1 MNTDALTQVIASYDI
16 ITVFRHEHPDCDALG
31 AQWGLVTWLKDNY
44 PAKKIYALGSE
55 TTDQAVFPASD
66 VVSDD
71 IVAKSLAIVLDT
83 GNIERIDDARSPKA
97 AKIAKIDHHPNVEP
111 FGDVMLVETKAAAT
125 CEILAEYFQS
135 RIDCRFSKEAAEYLY
150 KGLLTDTLCYATS
163 NTTPHTLEMGA
174 YIASKGIDIP
184 AINRELFDQDAKSF
198 AFASFVRSHIQT
210 VEGKVAYVIVSL
222 EDQEAMQISASSAR
236 NFVTEMGHVKEYQA
250 WAMFTEKM
258 EDGKHLYDGSL
269 RSKTIVLN
277 DLAREYNGGGHPQ
290 ASGVKNL
297 DEKMI
302 KTLLQS
308 IFSRVS

>member
-1 MNTDALTQVIASYDI
+1 MNTEALTQCIEQFDV

-31 AQWGLVTWLKDNY
+31 SQWGLITFLKDNY

-55 TTDQAVFPASD
+55 KTDQAAFPDSD
-66 VVSDD
+66 VIDD
-71 IVAKSLAIVLDT
+71 AVIQNSLAIVLDT
-83 GNIERIDDARSPKA
+83 ANLDRIDDHRSPM
-97 AKIAKIDHHPNVEP
+97 AKKVIKIDHHPNVEP
-111 FGDVMLVETKAAAT
+111 FGDVMLVDTKAAAT
-125 CEILAEYFQS
+125 CEILASYIQS
-135 RIDCRFSKEAAEYLY
+135 RNDSVFTTQAAAYLY

-163 NTTPHTLEMGA
+163 NTTSHTLEMGA
-174 YIASKGIDIP
+174 FIASHGINIP
-184 AINRELFDQDAKSF
+184 EINRELFDQDEKAYE
-198 AFASFVRSHIQT
+198 FASYVRSHVQT
-210 VEGKVAYVIVSL
+210 IEGKVAYVIVSL
-222 EDQEAMQISASSAR
+222 EEQQKMHISASSAR
-236 NFVTEMGHVKEYQA
+236 NFITEMGHVKEFQA
-250 WAMFTEKM
+250 WCMFTEKI

-308 IFSRVS
+308 IFSRV